1 MIDYHFNL
9 IHASN
14 VKSDYLNL
22 TGVTS
27 GAGSA
32 NPSGHLILPPV
43 FSGVRV
49 ARSLVFFVVFC
60 E

>member
-32 NPSGHLILPPV
+32 NPSRASD
-43 FSGVRV
+43 FTSG
-49 ARSLVFFVVFC
+49 F
-60 E
+60 